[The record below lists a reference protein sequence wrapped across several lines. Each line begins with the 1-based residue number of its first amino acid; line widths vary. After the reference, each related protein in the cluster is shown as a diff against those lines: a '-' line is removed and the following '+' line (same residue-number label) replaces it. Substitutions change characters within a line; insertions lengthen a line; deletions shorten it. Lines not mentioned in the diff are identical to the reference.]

1 MDVYWMNGSSVDVYT
16 WMFLPFLKKEGIFWN
31 FPSGVVS
38 LQKKTKNVMQM
49 MEQEPKYPVGVQSF
63 ENIRLDGAV
72 YVDKTALIYK
82 LTHTYRTVFLSRPRR
97 FGKTLLTRTLE
108 CYFQGRGELFTGLA
122 MESLEKTWTKHP
134 VLRFDFS
141 NVKGYDMPSLMRK
154 ISRRLGEYEAIYG
167 RDPED
172 VAPDDRFFGLIQS
185 AYKQTGQKVVV
196 LIDEYDAPLLEV
208 LMEPEKLAEVRDF
221 MRKFYSQIKNCDE
234 YIRFAFMTGISAF
247 SQLGMFSELNNLKNI
262 TNEDAYAS
270 LCGITLQELKDNF
283 AYGIRKF
290 AEKGGCTPVEIVE
303 MLRNQYDGYH
313 FTDAMV
319 DVFNPYSLLNAFSD
333 CKLNNYWFQTG
344 TPTFAINM
352 LKAHK
357 GEWKFNIEDID
368 ALPPVNLSEF
378 NTPLEQ
384 ATKPLPFLYQAG
396 YLTIKSYPGTGDKYI
411 LGVPNAEVRIGLLK
425 NLIPLYTA
433 MDPDK
438 VYNVATD
445 ISYTLSQGDYDTAL
459 NLIRS
464 FLAEIPVMQG
474 EEASLKDIRARETY
488 YHKQLFIIF
497 RMLHDDAWAEV
508 QQAVGKP
515 DIVVRTRKYIY
526 IIEVKFDS
534 TPQVALRQIEEKQY
548 AVPYAM
554 DGREIVKL
562 GVNFS
567 SETRTIDAW
576 ERGK

>member
-1 MDVYWMNGSSVDVYT
+1 M
-16 WMFLPFLKKEGIFWN
+16 KK
-31 FPSGVVS
+31 
-38 LQKKTKNVMQM
+38 QKRQM

-63 ENIRLDGAV
+63 ENIRTAGAV
-72 YVDKTALIYK
+72 YVDKTDLIYK
-82 LTHTYRTVFLSRPRR
+82 LTHTYEMVFLSRPRR

-108 CYFQGRGELFTGLA
+108 CYFQGRRELFTGLA
-122 MESLEKTWTKHP
+122 MERLEKEWTKHP
-134 VLRFDFS
+134 VLRFSFA
-141 NVKGYDMPSLMRK
+141 NVKGYNMQGLMRN
-154 ISRRLGEYEAIYG
+154 IDSQLGDYEEVFG
-167 RDPED
+167 SNPKD
-172 VAPDDRFFGLIQS
+172 VTFGNRFCGLIKS
-185 AYKQTGQKVVV
+185 AYKQTGRKVVI

-208 LMEPEKLAEVRDF
+208 LTDTEKMAEVREV
-221 MRKFYSQIKNCDE
+221 MSEFYSQIKFADE
-234 YIRFAFMTGISAF
+234 YIRFAFMTGISTF

-262 TNEDAYAS
+262 TNDDNYAS
-270 LCGITLQELKDNF
+270 ICGITLPELKENF
-283 AYGIRKF
+283 QYGIRKF
-290 AEKGGCTPVEIVE
+290 ADKESCTPEEVVER
-303 MLRNQYDGYH
+303 LRNQYDGYH
-313 FTDAMV
+313 FTDAMI

-333 CKLNNYWFQTG
+333 CKLNSYWFQTG
-344 TPTFAINM
+344 TPSFAINI

-357 GEWKFNIEDID
+357 GEWTLDIDDID
-368 ALPPVNLSEF
+368 ALPPANLSEF

-396 YLTIKSYPGTGDKYI
+396 YLTIKSFPGTGDKYI

-464 FLAEIPVMQG
+464 FLAGVPVMQG
-474 EEASLKDIRARETY
+474 EEASLQDIRARETY

-508 QQAVGKP
+508 QQAVGRP
-515 DIVVRTRKYIY
+515 DIVVKTQRYIY
-526 IIEVKFDS
+526 IIEVKLDS
-534 TPQVALRQIEEKQY
+534 TPQVALEQLETKQY

-554 DGREIVKL
+554 EGKELVKL

-567 SETRTIDAW
+567 SEKRTIDAW
-576 ERGK
+576 ERSTV